1 MLLNLFWHQYS
12 CKSFKK
18 IEAYYFSFRSSR
30 TDSSSGA
37 GYTLQN
43 NNNKNLCR
51 KYVEAWIGSW
61 LYPHAVG
68 SIYCVADIGEE
79 PREARPPIRFA
90 LNLVSA
96 AFTSVVLHR
105 DVNSRANAAF
115 IIFAPDFPL
124 VRILFASY
132 LPERNWNLNF
142 VAKRRPVRPEKIF
155 FKAFPTS
162 YRRDQT
168 NGTPLIWKSES
179 ATLLYFIIRYV
190 KRRKV

>member
-1 MLLNLFWHQYS
+1 MLRNLFWHQYS

-51 KYVEAWIGSW
+51 KYVEAWIGPW

-132 LPERNWNLNF
+132 LPERNWSKSKLRGQTEACRTREN
-142 VAKRRPVRPEKIF
+142 IF
-155 FKAFPTS
+155 QSFS
-162 YRRDQT
+162 H
-168 NGTPLIWKSES
+168 
-179 ATLLYFIIRYV
+179 LLS
-190 KRRKV
+190 

>member
-51 KYVEAWIGSW
+51 KYVEAWIGPW

-124 VRILFASY
+124 VRILHHIC
-132 LPERNWNLNF
+132 PREIEVNLNF
-142 VAKRRPVRPEKIF
+142 VAKRRPVGPEKIF